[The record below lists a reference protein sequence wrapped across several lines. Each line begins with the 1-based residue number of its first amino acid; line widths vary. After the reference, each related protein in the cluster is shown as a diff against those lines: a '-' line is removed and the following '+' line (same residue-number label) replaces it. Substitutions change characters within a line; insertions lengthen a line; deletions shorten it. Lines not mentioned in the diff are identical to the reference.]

1 LSDDDD
7 DDEEDGGGVSG
18 GDFLVSVFV
27 TFFSSIKNLIF
38 LLKSFLLSLP
48 DLLLRSDVVVIDAAV
63 VVLVDKVIDGDDLDT
78 ATGENA
84 WADP

>member
-1 LSDDDD
+1 
-7 DDEEDGGGVSG
+7 
-18 GDFLVSVFV
+18 
-27 TFFSSIKNLIF
+27 
-38 LLKSFLLSLP
+38 LKSFLLSLP

-63 VVLVDKVIDGDDLDT
+63 VVLVDKVIDGDVLDT